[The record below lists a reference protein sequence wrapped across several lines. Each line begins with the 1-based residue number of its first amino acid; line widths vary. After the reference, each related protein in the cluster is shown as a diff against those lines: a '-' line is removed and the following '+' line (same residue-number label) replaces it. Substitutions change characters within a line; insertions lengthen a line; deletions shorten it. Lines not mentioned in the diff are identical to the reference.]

1 MAQHITVDLDDEAA
15 AHLARLAPSHE
26 EQVRLINRLIREAP
40 APGTETETMRLQ
52 VLGLIS
58 EVQSIKSRL
67 LSLETAN
74 E

>member
-1 MAQHITVDLDDEAA
+1 VDLDDEAA
-15 AHLARLAPSHE
+15 AHLEHLAPSHE
-26 EQVRLINRLIREAP
+26 EQVLLINRLIHEAP
-40 APGTETETMRLQ
+40 APGTETETLRLQ